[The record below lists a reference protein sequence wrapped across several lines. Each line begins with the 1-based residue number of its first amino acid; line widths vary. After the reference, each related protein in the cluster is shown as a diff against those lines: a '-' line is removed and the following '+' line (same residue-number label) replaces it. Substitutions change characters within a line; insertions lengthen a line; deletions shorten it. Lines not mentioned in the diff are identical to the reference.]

1 MRRIQHVLPFFTIL
15 ILTLLIACRREQK
28 TLVETVSICIPEAPE
43 ALFPY
48 HSKSTIAGQINSKIY
63 LPLADFNPQTLQLE
77 PVLLEELPEA
87 KQDSMGERY
96 TFHIEKEARWSD
108 GKPVTAGDVV
118 FTLKLIANPYAGY
131 GSVRST
137 LSNIIDVSTADIS
150 STEFSVVF
158 NGAYHLDLEA
168 FTNLPVLPAHILD
181 PGNDLGRYDWPVLM
195 MKGDSLTTVSDSTA
209 LQGAVRRAEAVDKDF
224 TGIIGSGPYRVAE
237 WIPGQRLSLSRIDS
251 YWGADLAK
259 RRTELQA
266 KPSKI
271 NYLIIPEESTALAAL
286 KSGQVDLLPDVKE
299 TTIDQIK
306 NDPNLASHFKVLSAD
321 VLQYYYIGMNNNGR
335 LLSDVRVRSA
345 LAHLVNV
352 DQMIETLLGGNAN
365 KVISPILPQKPYYVG
380 NLKSPDHNPS
390 KAAAI
395 LDQAGYNV
403 RGNDGIRVKNIN
415 GKSERLSLTI
425 LTTGKQLGKDVAT
438 LLKNEAAKIGVEI
451 RIEILDFPKILERI
465 RAGNYDM
472 ANLVVKQFPGLD
484 DPYLAWNSSNAF
496 GKGSNYCN
504 FSNPAIDRIT
514 DEIRSAGSSK
524 ERDKL
529 YRDFQRK
536 IVEQYPAI
544 FLFSPKNQLV
554 IREGR
559 EILTSAKR
567 PGYFENTMQ

>member
-1 MRRIQHVLPFFTIL
+1 M
-15 ILTLLIACRREQK
+15 LIACRREQK
-28 TLVETVSICIPEAPE
+28 TLVETVNICIPEAPE

-48 HSKSTIAGQINSKIY
+48 HSKSTVAGQINSKIY

-87 KQDSMGERY
+87 KPDSMGERY
-96 TFHIEKEARWSD
+96 IFRIEKEARWSD
-108 GKPVTAGDVV
+108 GKPVTAGDIV

-137 LSNIIDVSTADIS
+137 LSNIVSVGVDDVASK
-150 STEFSVVF
+150 EFSVVF

-181 PGNDLGRYDWPVLM
+181 PGNDLGRYDWSVLM
-195 MKGDSLTTVSDSTA
+195 MKGDSLAAGSDSTA

-224 TGIIGSGPYRVAE
+224 TGMVGSGPYRVSE
-237 WIPGQRLSLSRIDS
+237 WMPGQRLTLSRIDS
-251 YWGADLAK
+251 YWGEDLAK
-259 RRTELQA
+259 KRTELQA

-286 KSGQVDLLPDVKE
+286 KSGQVDLLPEVKE

-335 LLSDVRVRSA
+335 LLNDVRVRSA

-365 KVISPILPQKPYYVG
+365 RVISPILPQKPYYID
-380 NLKSPDHNPS
+380 NLKSPDYNPS

-395 LDQAGYNV
+395 LDQAGYNM

-415 GKSERLSLTI
+415 GKNERLSLTI
-425 LTTGKQLGKDVAT
+425 LTTGKQLGKDVAV

-451 RIEILDFPKILERI
+451 RIEILDFPKILERV

-472 ANLVVKQFPGLD
+472 ANLVVRQFPGLD

-514 DEIRSAGSSK
+514 DEIRRAKSSR

-529 YRDFQRK
+529 YKDFQRK
-536 IVEQYPAI
+536 IVDLYPAI
-544 FLFSPKNQLV
+544 FLFSPRSQLV

>member
-48 HSKSTIAGQINSKIY
+48 HSKSTVAGQINSKIY

-137 LSNIIDVSTADIS
+137 LSNIIDVSTADVS
-150 STEFSVVF
+150 SKEFSVVF

-209 LQGAVRRAEAVDKDF
+209 LQGVVRRAEAVDKNF

-415 GKSERLSLTI
+415 GKNERLSLTI

-529 YRDFQRK
+529 YKDFQRK